1 MESLTGETQKKRV
14 VRSSA
19 YMHEKTLTPAI
30 NCYSA
35 TFLIRTSEGF
45 IMVRVIRQCLE
56 MPDGYVLTGFIYRM
70 KPTRVRMCHALV
82 MNYGL
87 YKKMEIFVRP
97 CFSKLLG

>member
-56 MPDGYVLTGFIYRM
+56 MPDGYVTDWIYIQDEAYQSPNVPCTGDELW
-70 KPTRVRMCHALV
+70 PL
-82 MNYGL
+82 
-87 YKKMEIFVRP
+87 
-97 CFSKLLG
+97 